1 MTDIAAT
8 KRELDMALN
17 CFIEALGLTDPEK
30 DPGYYGVILHDI
42 ADAHVAAGNMQ
53 EAVASYSDAMT
64 YKLKR
69 VPVNP
74 GDLAT
79 TIEALAECLI
89 TCGEF
94 EQARATLGKLR
105 DILPQIAEPEE
116 RAIHLHGVG
125 RAFER
130 LADEGLDNTT
140 SDALGAYKEAA
151 QLLDRDQDPGFYG
164 VIMHD
169 IGDIQLADG
178 NLTEAV
184 AAYREAVTYKLKRTP
199 AHPSDLTTTMLALSD
214 CLVETG
220 ELAEART
227 ILGQIGQVLP
237 QIEDQAQRAS
247 RLHRLG
253 AALQRLGGKGQTDAY
268 AEALVAY
275 QGALTLLDP
284 AADAVTYATVLND
297 VGAIYRA
304 QEKFADARDAYEQA
318 VQHMRQTPEGKHH
331 LVPMLIDLGR
341 IRLQIISGK
350 QAVNNADEKP
360 SPGAELPDLA

>member
-1 MTDIAAT
+1 MTDIAAA
-8 KRELDMALN
+8 KRELDIALN
-17 CFIEALGLTDPEK
+17 CFTEALGLVDPEK

-42 ADAHVAAGNMQ
+42 ADAHVAAGSME
-53 EAVASYSDAMT
+53 EAISSYTDAMT

-69 VPVNP
+69 VPVHP

-79 TIEALAECLI
+79 TIEALADCLI
-89 TCGEF
+89 TCGEL
-94 EQARATLGKLR
+94 ERARATLGKLR

-130 LADEGLDNTT
+130 LADEGLDDT
-140 SDALGAYKEAA
+140 SPDALAAYKEAA
-151 QLLDRDQDPGFYG
+151 QLLDRDKDPGFYG

-169 IGDIQLADG
+169 IGDIQLAGD

-184 AAYREAVTYKLKRTP
+184 AAYREAATYKLKQTP
-199 AHPSDLTTTMLALSD
+199 PHPGDLTTTMLALSD

-220 ELAEART
+220 ELAQART
-227 ILGQIGQVLP
+227 ILGQIAEVLP

-253 AALQRLGGKGQTDAY
+253 AALQRLGSKGQADAY
-268 AEALVAY
+268 AEALAAY
-275 QGALTLLDP
+275 QDALKLLDP
-284 AADAVTYATVLND
+284 AADAATYATVLND
-297 VGAIYRA
+297 VGSIYKA
-304 QEKFADARDAYEQA
+304 QEKYNDARDAYEQA
-318 VQHMRQTPEGKHH
+318 VQHMRDTPNGKHH

-341 IRLQIISGK
+341 IRLQIISRK
-350 QAVNNADEKP
+350 QSLNNAGQD
-360 SPGAELPDLA
+360 S